1 MLGEQIDNIENN
13 NRAYMLSA
21 NPNNE
26 YGEYFLVE
34 NRKKIGYDTFLPG
47 EGLLIWHIDES
58 EAGNT
63 DENHKL
69 VDLEEA
75 DGQNHLDYRYLD
87 YRYNDGDA
95 NDCWVNSA
103 NGFTGNSNPNSNL
116 YDWKQSDVGVKN
128 ISPAGSTMNA
138 DLIVNSLN
146 PVYPVA
152 SFDSDFTDGYAP
164 LSIAFTDTST
174 GSPTSWYWDFGD
186 GTYSTEQNPTHT
198 YYAKG
203 SYTVSLT
210 AANYA
215 GSDTATAPWE
225 IIVNARPPVAS
236 FITNTT
242 SGNIPLVVRFAD
254 TSSGAPNKWSWSFGD
269 GTTSTIG
276 NPTHTYT
283 KAGMYSVKLTV
294 SNGAGSNTITKNNFI
309 KITIPQKPVAA
320 FSGSSTSGTTPLNVL
335 FTDKST
341 GSPNAWRWSFGDGQT
356 STQQNPTH
364 TYSKVGKYTVILRAS
379 NTAGSNSVTKSSYIS
394 VVSPPKVPVA
404 AFTASTTYGKAS
416 LKVTFTDKSTN
427 TPTSWRW
434 NFGDGATSITKNPV
448 HTYSK
453 AGSYTVTLTATNTAG
468 SNTVTKYKYITVRS
482 K

>member
-1 MLGEQIDNIENN
+1 
-13 NRAYMLSA
+13 
-21 NPNNE
+21 
-26 YGEYFLVE
+26 
-34 NRKKIGYDTFLPG
+34 
-47 EGLLIWHIDES
+47 
-58 EAGNT
+58 
-63 DENHKL
+63 
-69 VDLEEA
+69 
-75 DGQNHLDYRYLD
+75 
-87 YRYNDGDA
+87 
-95 NDCWVNSA
+95 
-103 NGFTGNSNPNSNL
+103 
-116 YDWKQSDVGVKN
+116 
-128 ISPAGSTMNA
+128 
-138 DLIVNSLN
+138 
-146 PVYPVA
+146 
-152 SFDSDFTDGYAP
+152 
-164 LSIAFTDTST
+164 
-174 GSPTSWYWDFGD
+174 
-186 GTYSTEQNPTHT
+186 
-198 YYAKG
+198 
-203 SYTVSLT
+203 VSLT
-210 AANYA
+210 VTNAARSNTATKSSYIKV
-215 GSDTATAPWE
+215 ATAPQ
-225 IIVNARPPVAS
+225 PPVAS
-236 FITNTT
+236 FVTDTT

-254 TSSGAPNKWSWSFGD
+254 TSSGVPNKWSWSFGD

-276 NPTHTYT
+276 NPTHPYT
-283 KAGMYSVKLTV
+283 KAGTYSVKLTV
-294 SNGAGSNTITKNNFI
+294 SNGAGSSTITKNNFL

-416 LKVTFTDKSTN
+416 LKVTFSDKSTN

-468 SNTVTKYKYITVRS
+468 SNTVTKSKYITVRS